1 MTPRRIRIPALAVST
16 VLAAGLLSQ
25 ALAQAPAPPAP
36 APANP
41 AFNPNMTGA
50 PGGGVGGRGAQGPRC
65 SGGVEQLPDNRVTFR
80 LCAPNA
86 QSVAVTGDIFVPA
99 SAFTKGEAGL
109 WTGTTPQP
117 VGADTY
123 RYYYTVD
130 GLNVVDPS
138 AREFSDTL
146 SGIRGIVE
154 VKGPEGEYQ
163 TFNKDIPHGQVH
175 QVYYW
180 STAFNAQR
188 RMQVYTP
195 PGYEA
200 NDSKRYPVL
209 YIRHGA
215 GDNDSSWMTAG
226 RANYILDN
234 LIAAKKAVPMIIVST
249 ADSGG
254 PEQPTGIVAQPSA
267 PQGGNAA
274 GASRGA
280 AGPGTGSGAAQAAL
294 PTGVGTPTPSGT
306 YGRDLFEV
314 VIPYIDKHYRTVANA
329 RNRAMAGLSAGGAAT
344 LNNGLPNPQM
354 FQWIGIYSIG
364 TNPETYLARN
374 KAALEKGKVSNQLL
388 YYAIG
393 KEDRITNTGS
403 GAATSKMLGDLGY
416 RNYVFNESDGGH
428 TWINWRRYLND
439 FAPRLF
445 K

>member
-1 MTPRRIRIPALAVST
+1 MMAGSTRRATLACAALFVS
-16 VLAAGLLSQ
+16 GFLLQ
-25 ALAQAPAPPAP
+25 ANAQAPL
-36 APANP
+36 
-41 AFNPNMTGA
+41 NPNMTGA
-50 PGGGVGGRGAQGPRC
+50 PGGGAGGGAAQQGPRC
-65 SGGVEQLPDNRVTFR
+65 AGGVEQLPDSRVTFR

-86 QSVAVTGDIFVPA
+86 QSVAVAGDLFVPA
-99 SAFTKGEAGL
+99 TAFTKGEAGL

-146 SGIRGIVE
+146 SGIRGMVE
-154 VKGPEGEYQ
+154 VKGPAGDYQ
-163 TFNKDIPHGQVH
+163 TFNKDIPHGQIH

-180 STAFNAQR
+180 SSAFNAQR

-200 NDSKRYPVL
+200 NDRKRYPVL

-254 PEQPTGIVAQPSA
+254 PEQPKGGLIAAAAA
-267 PQGGNAA
+267 PAGTAANA
-274 GASRGA
+274 GRPQDT
-280 AGPGTGSGAAQAAL
+280 AGPEQALL
-294 PTGVGTPTPSGT
+294 PSGVGAPTPSGL

-314 VIPYIDKHYRTVANA
+314 VIPYIDKNYRTHANA
-329 RNRAMAGLSAGGAAT
+329 SNRAMAGLSAGGAAT

-354 FQWIGIYSIG
+354 FQWIGVYSIG
-364 TNPETYLARN
+364 TNPETYMARN
-374 KAALEKGKVSNQLL
+374 KAALEKGRATNKLL
-388 YYAIG
+388 YYAVG
-393 KEDRITNTGS
+393 KEDRITSAGS
-403 GAATSKMLGDLGY
+403 GAATHKMLGDLGY
-416 RNYVFNESDGGH
+416 RNYVFNESEGGH

>member
-1 MTPRRIRIPALAVST
+1 MRWTFARQAKLAGSA
-16 VLAAGLLSQ
+16 VLAAGMLVS
-25 ALAQAPAPPAP
+25 AHAQTPAA
-36 APANP
+36 P

-50 PGGGVGGRGAQGPRC
+50 PGGGIGGRGGTPGPRC

-80 LCAPNA
+80 FCAPNA
-86 QSVAVTGDIFVPA
+86 QSVSVTGDLFVPA

-109 WTGTTPQP
+109 WSGTTPEP

-123 RYYYTVD
+123 RYYYNVD
-130 GLNVVDPS
+130 GVSVVDPS

-146 SGIRGIVE
+146 SGIRGMVE
-154 VKGPEGEYQ
+154 VKGPDGDYQ

-180 STAFNAQR
+180 SSAFNAQR

-200 NDSKRYPVL
+200 TDSRRYPVL

-254 PEQPTGIVAQPSA
+254 PEQPKGGVIAALTGPAPQAPPASGAQP
-267 PQGGNAA
+267 
-274 GASRGA
+274 
-280 AGPGTGSGAAQAAL
+280 AL
-294 PTGVGTPTPSGT
+294 PTGTGPATPSGT
-306 YGRDLFEV
+306 YGHDLFEV
-314 VIPYIDKHYRTVANA
+314 VIPYIDKHYRTLANA
-329 RNRAMAGLSAGGAAT
+329 KNRAMAGLSAGGAAT
-344 LNNGLPNPQM
+344 LNNGLPNPQV
-354 FQWIGIYSIG
+354 FQWIGVFSIG

-374 KAALEKGKVSNQLL
+374 QVALAKGKASNQLL
-388 YYAIG
+388 YYAVG
-393 KEDRITNTGS
+393 REDRITSTGS
-403 GAATSKMLGDLGY
+403 GAATHKLLGDLGY
-416 RNYVFNESDGGH
+416 RNYVFNESEGGH

-445 K
+445 R